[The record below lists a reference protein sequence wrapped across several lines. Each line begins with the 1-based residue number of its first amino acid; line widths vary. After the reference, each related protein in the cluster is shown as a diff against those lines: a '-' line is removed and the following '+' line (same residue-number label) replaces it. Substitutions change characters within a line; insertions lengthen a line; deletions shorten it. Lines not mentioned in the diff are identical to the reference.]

1 MATPESVHK
10 VQSNSEDRGIKGQD
24 LPPQHHAGQV
34 GYGPN
39 YHPEPVAMF
48 PESYEFV
55 DTESFTDNSREDQ
68 GAERR
73 TRMKGQTRSRVDQ
86 AWPRYS

>member
-1 MATPESVHK
+1 MAAPESVHK
-10 VQSNSEDRGIKGQD
+10 VQSNSDD
-24 LPPQHHAGQV
+24 LPPQHHAGRV

-48 PESYEFV
+48 PESYQFV
-55 DTESFTDNSREDQ
+55 DTIFTDNSREDQ

-73 TRMKGQTRSRVDQ
+73 TQRKGQTRSRVDQ